1 MREHENQTNSRER
14 AEKGGR
20 FSLPNQGSEQ
30 TYAILRRA
38 MITVEQGGVVM
49 LEQTFTL

>member
-30 TYAILRRA
+30 TYAILRSA
-38 MITVEQGGVVM
+38 TITVEQGGVVI
-49 LEQTFTL
+49 